1 VSCTSFTAWSSA
13 LAIAASIASPALAQE
28 PDAQS
33 YAGTWSV
40 RLQGSDRVPRG
51 ATLVLTGY
59 EGTWQDHAGSP
70 RGANSACGGN
80 KIPLTVQSSTRTLL
94 AFTVWGD
101 TVAPTCPVLTIV
113 VRPQGAKLLA
123 GSADLGS
130 HADEIV
136 EAASE
141 HARAGGA
148 ASAPTSAAA
157 GAAIRPDPQGSA
169 GSVRLTRR

>member
-1 VSCTSFTAWSSA
+1 MSCTSFTAWSGP
-13 LAIAASIASPALAQE
+13 LAIAASM
-28 PDAQS
+28 
-33 YAGTWSV
+33 
-40 RLQGSDRVPRG
+40 
-51 ATLVLTGY
+51 
-59 EGTWQDHAGSP
+59 
-70 RGANSACGGN
+70 
-80 KIPLTVQSSTRTLL
+80 
-94 AFTVWGD
+94 
-101 TVAPTCPVLTIV
+101 TIV

-136 EAASE
+136 EAASG

-148 ASAPTSAAA
+148 ASAPTSAAP